1 MHKPGLMG
9 NTKNNLN
16 EWVEEYTD
24 DLYSWALHKVSDV
37 ELAKDLV
44 QETFLAAA
52 EKVDGFKGDSA
63 PKTWLYS
70 ILNHKIIDFY
80 RKKVRQPVKVEN
92 QVFST
97 FFVEGGE
104 WKEERRPGK
113 WHEDEE
119 GHLLDDI
126 EFQGVLKDCLDALP
140 EKWNTCVKLKYLLS
154 KNGEEICQELD
165 ITPTNFWQIIH
176 RAKLQ
181 LRNCVEENWFNN

>member
-1 MHKPGLMG
+1 MAE
-9 NTKNNLN
+9 TSSKNLT
-16 EWVEEYTD
+16 EWVDSYTD
-24 DLYSWALHKVSDV
+24 DLYSWALHKVSDA
-37 ELAKDLV
+37 ELAQDLV
-44 QETFLAAA
+44 QDTFLAAA
-52 EKVDGFKGDSA
+52 EKIDGFKGDSA

-70 ILNHKIIDFY
+70 ILNHKIIDHY

-97 FFVEGGE
+97 FFDEGGD
-104 WKEERRPGK
+104 WKREQRPQKWGEE
-113 WHEDEE
+113 EE
-119 GHLLDDI
+119 GHLLDDA
-126 EFQGVLKDCLDALP
+126 EFQEVLKDCLDALP

-181 LRNCVEENWFNN
+181 LRNCVEENWFKN